1 MQIKQIEGNEIK
13 ALVYRPWNGIQYGAD
28 ESERIIKQYSKT
40 PFDRS
45 AGAYIMSKRELM
57 FWEQYFRDLSED
69 EKLIREANLAYHPAD
84 VEDYLRRELDIA
96 GDDPR
101 LHHKA
106 RQKAL
111 EALKKD
117 FPAWAKQL
125 KAREVTQDMLVNLRF
140 SLRTD
145 MDIIDYLRQQVRYG
159 ETRSAVIKRTMRIGI
174 AYEKRI
180 EEKRAETIANMKKEG
195 WI

>member
-1 MQIKQIEGNEIK
+1 
-13 ALVYRPWNGIQYGAD
+13 
-28 ESERIIKQYSKT
+28 
-40 PFDRS
+40 
-45 AGAYIMSKRELM
+45 
-57 FWEQYFRDLSED
+57 
-69 EKLIREANLAYHPAD
+69 
-84 VEDYLRRELDIA
+84 
-96 GDDPR
+96 
-101 LHHKA
+101 
-106 RQKAL
+106 
-111 EALKKD
+111 
-117 FPAWAKQL
+117 
-125 KAREVTQDMLVNLRF
+125 MLVNLRF